1 MIEDAPEGSESR
13 QVFRNALDVVEAR
26 RAGQECHRPL
36 ARAAAQNFARK
47 KSKKS
52 FGKRKWGDYYDD
64 DDDDDAE
71 GSWEEPSPL
80 VRACKEGRFAQVQSW
95 LDGCEGRELAA
106 KLAAA
111 HK

>member
-1 MIEDAPEGSESR
+1 MIEDTPEGSESR

-52 FGKRKWGDYYDD
+52 FGKRKWDVY
-64 DDDDDAE
+64 DDDAE

-80 VRACKEGRFAQVQSW
+80 VRACKEGHFAQVQSW